1 MRRLLS
7 SSRLVTLTGVGGVGK
22 SRLALRVARD
32 VGRAFADGVWLV
44 ELGGLQD
51 PVLLPQAISSTLG
64 IADQAARDQVEIL
77 SSFLADR
84 RLLLVVDNCEH
95 LVPECAVLLTTLLRA
110 GRACGCWPPAGSR
123 WASRVS

>member
-1 MRRLLS
+1 MS

-44 ELGGLQD
+44 ELGGLPD

-64 IADQAARDQVEIL
+64 IADQPARDHVEIL

-84 RLLLVVDNCEH
+84 RLLLVVDN
-95 LVPECAVLLTTLLRA
+95 
-110 GRACGCWPPAGSR
+110 
-123 WASRVS
+123 